1 MTDRSSIPSTA
12 SRAVSRT
19 PSRAAVR
26 PPVHRRRRR
35 TIALPGAAAAAI
47 AITAAGCSAP
57 PPTQA
62 TDSGTVIQVVAA
74 ESVWGEVAAQIG
86 GPQVHVTDLVGG
98 SAGSAGSADPQK
110 FQPSPADTKAIAG
123 AQVFILNGAGLDP
136 WANQAAAADPGVG
149 RLDINVGN
157 NVGVTPGQDP
167 YLWFDSDYVNAAVQQ
182 IEQDLDQ
189 LRPSSAA
196 YFGEQVAAFEQSA
209 AATDEALAAI
219 IKQQFK
225 GKAIGTC
232 PGMAR
237 QVATVLSLKP
247 VAATPAQVGAKQI
260 KALLCDSGA
269 ADPEGKALLQAAA
282 TAKIPVVQ
290 LSPTLSPAGTT
301 FQAWLTAQLN
311 EIDQAL
317 TRA

>member
-1 MTDRSSIPSTA
+1 MN
-12 SRAVSRT
+12 SRT
-19 PSRAAVR
+19 LSSAVLAMAAVA
-26 PPVHRRRRR
+26 
-35 TIALPGAAAAAI
+35 ALGAGV
-47 AITAAGCSAP
+47 AGCTAP

-86 GPQVHVTDLVGG
+86 GPQVHVTSLVGG
-98 SAGSAGSADPQK
+98 GGAAAAADPQA

-157 NVGVTPGQDP
+157 NVGVNPGQDP

-182 IEQDLDQ
+182 IEQDFTQ
-189 LRPSSAA
+189 LRPASAA
-196 YFGEQVAAFEQSA
+196 YFAQQVAAFEQSA
-209 AATDEALAAI
+209 AATEETMAGM
-219 IKQQFK
+219 IKQQYA
-225 GKAIGTC
+225 GKTVGAC

-237 QVATVLSLKP
+237 LVATALGLKP
-247 VAATPAQVGAKQI
+247 EVVTAAQIKAKQV
-260 KALLCDSGA
+260 KALLCDAQA
-269 ADPEGKALLQAAA
+269 ADPSDAPLLQAAG

-290 LSPTLSPAGTT
+290 LSQTLSPAGTT

-311 EIDQAL
+311 AIDQAL
-317 TRA
+317 THV